1 MLRPRRWLAHLVCF
15 FLAGHTQALAQPGG
29 TATTGTPPSTAS
41 SGTEAPSDAAPVDA
55 ITEEARKLF
64 AEGLDFVEAEDWVQ
78 AEERFRRVLAM
89 RGSHVV
95 AYNLASALEH
105 LGRLVEA
112 AELLR
117 PVARDASV
125 EPRTQV
131 AAERLLAQIEPR
143 IGSLTVRLSG
153 DSQGALVRLDDKQ
166 VQISEQVLTVSVDPG
181 AHRVVVERDGVI
193 AASRTVQVGG
203 DASLQTSISIDI
215 PPRLGAS
222 GSALGAK
229 PAGPRRIPLGS
240 LKPEGTRAPKA
251 AVDRGPP
258 PRDEG
263 GSVLGAWWLWTAV
276 GVVAVGAG
284 VTVALLVLDDE
295 AKPVRGDTDPPV
307 VRGKVALLELP

>member
-15 FLAGHTQALAQPGG
+15 FLAGHSQVFAQPG
-29 TATTGTPPSTAS
+29 T
-41 SGTEAPSDAAPVDA
+41 SGTESPGTSDSTAPSATDPANAGLDET
-55 ITEEARKLF
+55 TEEARRLF
-64 AEGLDFVEAEDWVQ
+64 AEGLDFVEGEDWAQ

-117 PVARDASV
+117 PVARDATV

-153 DSQGALVRLDDKQ
+153 DSQAALVRLDDKQ

-193 AASRTVQVGG
+193 VASQTVQVGG
-203 DASLQTSISIDI
+203 DASLQSSIAIDV
-215 PPRLGAS
+215 PPRLTAVGGALS
-222 GSALGAK
+222 AK
-229 PAGPRRIPLGS
+229 PGSSRLPLGS
-240 LKPEGTRAPKA
+240 LTPEGSRAPRA
-251 AVDRGPP
+251 AIDSDRPAP
-258 PRDEG
+258 ADEDD
-263 GSVLGAWWLWTAV
+263 SVLGAWWLWTAV
-276 GVVAVGAG
+276 GVVVVGAG
-284 VTVALLVLDDE
+284 VTVAMIAMDE
-295 AKPVRGDTDPPV
+295 DPKPVRGDTDPPV
-307 VRGKVALLELP
+307 VRGRVALLELP